1 MVVMPKGRFFLLP
14 ATFFFKSAS
23 NEETSKLQ
31 HYEFTVVLLYNICC
45 GGDCSAFGFRQVQN
59 PSGCVTSY
67 SLSFIPLHAGEF
79 MTLYSRQ
86 NKFSFTTWWDF
97 FRRSHIVRPSM
108 ENETFPDSRS
118 RMKIT
123 PAWQP

>member
-59 PSGCVTSY
+59 YKIQAVA
-67 SLSFIPLHAGEF
+67 LLHIHCR
-79 MTLYSRQ
+79 LYPCMLG
-86 NKFSFTTWWDF
+86 NL
-97 FRRSHIVRPSM
+97 
-108 ENETFPDSRS
+108 
-118 RMKIT
+118 
-123 PAWQP
+123 